1 MEVNKK
7 QLSDIFGV
15 SVRTIQNW
23 QDQGMPVV
31 RGGGKGNEVLYDS
44 ATAIKWFAERDA
56 DIENEKLRKEVEELR
71 KAGESDLQPGTIDYE
86 RYAVPGVR
94 VEGTSPSFF
103 VKSTDASELQR
114 LDTLTINGI
123 SYWIDRIGPDD
134 CGSCH
139 LWLGNGQPPAGN
151 RRR

>member
-1 MEVNKK
+1 MTVFDNVFDAAISRADETIRSTMGTVALITSGG
-7 QLSDIFGV
+7 LSGLSISGV
-15 SVRTIQNW
+15 F
-23 QDQGMPVV
+23 DDP
-31 RGGGKGNEVLYDS
+31 
-44 ATAIKWFAERDA
+44 
-56 DIENEKLRKEVEELR
+56 ENI
-71 KAGESDLQPGTIDYE
+71 G
-86 RYAVPGVR
+86 YAVPGMR